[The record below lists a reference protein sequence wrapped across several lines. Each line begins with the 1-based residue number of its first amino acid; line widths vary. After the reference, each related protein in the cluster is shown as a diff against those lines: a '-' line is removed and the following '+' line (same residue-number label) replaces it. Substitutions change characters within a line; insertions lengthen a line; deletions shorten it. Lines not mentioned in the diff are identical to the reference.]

1 MEFRE
6 ILNVMKER
14 PKQRTTDSGVNRKQS
29 SKFFFKF
36 YSKVFP
42 TRGIDLQGINTYY
55 ILYRKWMVHALCCMI
70 DNTRR

>member
-29 SKFFFKF
+29 SKFFENL

-55 ILYRKWMVHALCCMI
+55 TENGWFMRYAV
-70 DNTRR
+70 